1 MQFICLVLG
10 IFSLREVNKQ
20 KRLSASMFDQRKYY
34 SSGSSGGGSA
44 TSSTSAG
51 SAHLPPHNNNKVT
64 RKTSDANVN
73 YSPVPTNDITEDTTP
88 GSNSKAKPS
97 STSNKNTTSTTMLN
111 FAESAV

>member
-10 IFSLREVNKQ
+10 MFSLREVNKQ

-34 SSGSSGGGSA
+34 SSGSSGGSA

-51 SAHLPPHNNNKVT
+51 SAHPPFLNKVT
-64 RKTSDANVN
+64 RKTSDASVN
-73 YSPVPTNDITEDTTP
+73 YSPVPTNDITEDTMP
-88 GSNSKAKPS
+88 GSSSKAKPA